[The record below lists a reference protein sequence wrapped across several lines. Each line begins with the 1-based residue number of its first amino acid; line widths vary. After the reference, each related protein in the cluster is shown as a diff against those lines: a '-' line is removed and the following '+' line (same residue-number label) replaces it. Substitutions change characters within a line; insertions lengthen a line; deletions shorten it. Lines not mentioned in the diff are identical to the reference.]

1 MGRSIV
7 VSVFMLFQIANL
19 RANFTLSIFKSV
31 YVIIIY
37 MMLVFISQMVSLV
50 IYSFT
55 NGNQRRKSAVKYTAM
70 ILLLIVIAYIVY
82 GMINRGTEV
91 IQEFLSLLFQS
102 QDGFWECLS
111 AF

>member
-1 MGRSIV
+1 M
-7 VSVFMLFQIANL
+7 SVFMLFQIANL

-55 NGNQRRKSAVKYTAM
+55 NGIRGGKVLSNTAM
-70 ILLLIVIAYIVY
+70 ILLLIVIAYMCMV
-82 GMINRGTEV
+82 
-91 IQEFLSLLFQS
+91 
-102 QDGFWECLS
+102 
-111 AF
+111 